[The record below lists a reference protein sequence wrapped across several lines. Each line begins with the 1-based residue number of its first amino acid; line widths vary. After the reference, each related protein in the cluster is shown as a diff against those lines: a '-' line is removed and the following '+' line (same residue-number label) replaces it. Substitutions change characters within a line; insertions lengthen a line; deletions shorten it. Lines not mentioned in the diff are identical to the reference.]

1 MRLTPLLIGAQHLG
15 LPRKHPAIPCGCSV
29 GANTAMLASMK
40 HEAPAPILEQLR
52 RGHPWCWVVCER
64 CMHRKAVAFAPLII
78 LWRAGGLKRS
88 ASAIGAP
95 REVWGEGSCLAAPE
109 LGRHGPWVGTVS
121 RVIVAKRLGPLS
133 TEEPP
138 KALCR
143 RRQSESCQERP

>member
-1 MRLTPLLIGAQHLG
+1 
-15 LPRKHPAIPCGCSV
+15 
-29 GANTAMLASMK
+29 MLAGMK

-121 RVIVAKRLGPLS
+121 RVIVAKRLARSMHDGERICTQLS
-133 TEEPP
+133 GHG
-138 KALCR
+138 R
-143 RRQSESCQERP
+143 SIRPAGSV